1 MKEGLVRRSSWE
13 ESLLQPRFFLIIVYN
28 VGSVGR
34 RRLRLRPRTNI
45 LYTIM
50 ENLLV
55 EGVDSPLTR
64 FSFPFLFLAGTAKKH
79 GKGKVILLLGGNLL
93 LRARETKQTLPKLLF
108 TRNVCNPDFM
118 LT

>member
-1 MKEGLVRRSSWE
+1 
-13 ESLLQPRFFLIIVYN
+13 
-28 VGSVGR
+28 
-34 RRLRLRPRTNI
+34 
-45 LYTIM
+45 M

-93 LRARETKQTLPKLLF
+93 LHKSYFVNIGNGSLSPKYLIGEPV
-108 TRNVCNPDFM
+108 TC
-118 LT
+118 